1 MASIWWKYCYRKPHK
16 LNSIHMIRNYL
27 KTAWR
32 NLWKNKAFSVI
43 NILGLAL
50 GLACS
55 LLIFLWVQD
64 EIQMDAFHANGKQL
78 YVVIH
83 RAYFDHK
90 KVAGYGTPGLL
101 AEELKKDIPEIT
113 YATQFSWN
121 QDHTFQVGNKI
132 LKVNGTYA
140 SPDYFKMF
148 SFHLLEGKTA
158 SALNTPTSLAIS
170 KKMADNFFGSP
181 QQAIGKTIKYENQK
195 NFTITA
201 VFDDPPKNSSL
212 QHEFIINWYTFMDE
226 NSWTKDWGNN
236 GPLTFFQIRKDANP
250 ALIDKKLTH
259 FLDNL
264 DKNQDKRRFYS
275 ELGMQPF
282 PERYLHDHFTDD
294 KVDGGRIGYVHL
306 FTIIAVFIL
315 LIACINFMNLTTARS
330 LKRAREIG
338 VRKVVGAMRPT
349 LIRQFLGES
358 LLLTSIAVL
367 FSVILM
373 ALLLP
378 VFNEITSKQISLPF
392 DQPIFWLELLGLTL
406 ITGIVAGS
414 YPALFLSSFKPVS
427 VLKGA
432 VRMTS
437 GVVIFRKGLV
447 VFQFV
452 LSVVLIISTIII
464 TRQVSFVES
473 KNLGYDRENL
483 IYIPLEGDL
492 AKKYAL
498 FKTELSGMDGIQEV
512 SRTTD
517 VPTNIQNSTGG
528 VDWDGKDPNIN
539 IQFTQASIGY
549 NYVHT
554 LKLKLLEGRDFSKD
568 FGTDS
573 VGYLVNEAALK
584 RIGYKDPIGKRLT
597 FWGKKGTIVGVL
609 KDYHIASL
617 QEAIVPLVLRLG
629 EQESWGNALI
639 RTKPGQTKLA
649 LASLEKVCKQLNPN
663 FQFSY
668 YFSDEQYQKLYN
680 NEQVVSKLSNVF
692 ASLAI
697 VISCLGLLGLA
708 MFTAEQRVKEIGI
721 RKVLGAGLASLF
733 ALLSSEFLILVG
745 IALLIASPLAWYGM
759 NKWLQ
764 NYAYHTI
771 VEWWIFALAAIIAL
785 LITVLTIS
793 FQTIKAALVNPVKSL
808 RSE

>member
-1 MASIWWKYCYRKPHK
+1 
-16 LNSIHMIRNYL
+16 MIRNYL

-32 NLWKNKAFSVI
+32 NLWNNKAFSII

-64 EIQMDAFHANGKQL
+64 ETQMDAFHANGKQL
-78 YVVIH
+78 YVIIH

-90 KVAGYGTPGLL
+90 SVAGYGTPGLL
-101 AEELKKDIPEIT
+101 AEELKKEIPEVIH
-113 YATQFSWN
+113 ATQFSWN

-140 SPDYFKMF
+140 SPDYFTMF
-148 SFHLLEGKTA
+148 SFHLLQGKPV
-158 SALNTPTSLAIS
+158 SALNSPTSLAIS
-170 KKMADNFFGSP
+170 KKMANNFFGGP
-181 QQAIGKTIKYENQK
+181 ARAIGKTIKYENQK
-195 NFTITA
+195 NFTVTA
-201 VFDDPPKNSSL
+201 VFDDQPKNSSL
-212 QHEFIINWYTFMDE
+212 QYEFIVNWYTFMEE
-226 NSWTKDWGNN
+226 NGWAKDWGNN
-236 GPLTFFQIRKDANP
+236 GPMTFFQLRGDASP
-250 ALIDKKLTH
+250 ALVDKKLTH

-264 DKNQDKRRFYS
+264 DKGQQKWKFYS

-282 PERYLHDHFTDD
+282 QERYLHDHFTND
-294 KVDGGRIGYVHL
+294 KVDGGRIAYVHL
-306 FTIIAVFIL
+306 FSLIAVFIL

-358 LLLTSIAVL
+358 LLLTSIAII
-367 FSVILM
+367 FSLVLM

-378 VFNEITSKQISLPF
+378 VFNQITGKQISLPF
-392 DQPIFWLELLGLTL
+392 DQPVFWLELLGLTL
-406 ITGIVAGS
+406 ITGVVAGS
-414 YPALFLSSFKPVS
+414 YPALFLSSFKPVK

-432 VRMTS
+432 LKMTS

-452 LSVVLIISTIII
+452 LSVFLIISTIII
-464 TRQVSFVES
+464 TRQVNYIV
-473 KNLGYDRENL
+473 NQNVGYDRENL

-492 AKKYAL
+492 AGKYNL
-498 FKTELSGMDGIQEV
+498 FKSELLRMDGIQDV
-512 SRTTD
+512 TRTTD

-528 VDWDGKDPNIN
+528 VDWEGKDPNII
-539 IQFTQASIGY
+539 IQFAQASIGY
-549 NYVHT
+549 NFVRT
-554 LKLKLLEGRDFSKD
+554 LKLKLLQGRDFSKD
-568 FGTDS
+568 YGTDTA
-573 VGYLVNEAALK
+573 GYLVNEAALK
-584 RIGYKDPIGKRLT
+584 RIGYKEPIGKRLT
-597 FWGKKGTIVGVL
+597 FWGKKGTIIGVL

-617 QEAIVPLVLRLG
+617 QQAIVPLILRFG
-629 EQESWGNALI
+629 EKEGFGNALV

-649 LASLEKVCKQLNPN
+649 LASLEKICKQLNPN

-668 YFSDEQYQKLYN
+668 YFSDEQYQKLYSD
-680 NEQVVSKLSNVF
+680 EQVVSKLSNVF

-697 VISCLGLLGLA
+697 IISCMGLLGLA

-721 RKVLGAGLASLF
+721 RKVLGAGLGSLF
-733 ALLSSEFLILVG
+733 SLLSAEFLMLVG

-759 NKWLQ
+759 NRWLQ
-764 NYAYHTI
+764 NYAYHI
-771 VEWWIFALAAIIAL
+771 KVEWWIFALAAVIAL

-793 FQTIKAALVNPVKSL
+793 FQTIKVALINPIKSL

>member
-1 MASIWWKYCYRKPHK
+1 
-16 LNSIHMIRNYL
+16 MIRNYF

-64 EIQMDAFHANGKQL
+64 ETQMDAFHANGKQI
-78 YVVIH
+78 YVIIH

-90 KVAGYGTPGLL
+90 SAAGYSTPGVL
-101 AEELKKDIPEIT
+101 AEELKKEIPEVIN
-113 YATQFSWN
+113 ATQFSWN
-121 QDHTFQVGNKI
+121 QDHTFQVRDKI

-148 SFHLLEGKTA
+148 SFHLLQGKPA
-158 SALNTPTSLAIS
+158 SALNSPTSLAIS

-181 QQAIGKTIKYENQK
+181 ERAIGKTIKYENQK
-195 NFTITA
+195 NFTVTA
-201 VFDDPPKNSSL
+201 VFDDQPKNSSL
-212 QHEFIINWYTFMDE
+212 QYEFIVNWYTFLDE
-226 NSWTKDWGNN
+226 NSWAKDWGNN
-236 GPLTFFQIRKDANP
+236 GPMAFFQIRKDASP
-250 ALIDKKLTH
+250 ALVDKKLTH

-264 DKNQDKRRFYS
+264 DKGQQKGKFYS

-282 PERYLHDHFTDD
+282 LERYLHDHFTGD

-306 FTIIAVFIL
+306 FSVIAIFIL

-367 FSVILM
+367 FSLILM

-378 VFNEITSKQISLPF
+378 VFNQITGKQISLPF
-392 DQPIFWLELLGLTL
+392 DQPAFWLELLGLTL

-414 YPALFLSSFKPVS
+414 YPALFLSSFKPVK

-432 VRMTS
+432 VKMTS

-464 TRQVSFVES
+464 TRQVNYVENQ
-473 KNLGYDRENL
+473 NLGYDRENL

-492 AKKYAL
+492 AGKYDL
-498 FKTELSGMDGIQEV
+498 FKNELLKMDGIQEV
-512 SRTTD
+512 TRTTD

-539 IQFTQASIGY
+539 IQFTQASVGY
-549 NYVHT
+549 NFVRT
-554 LKLKLLEGRDFSKD
+554 LKLKLLQGRDFSKD

-573 VGYLVNEAALK
+573 AGYLVNEAALK
-584 RIGYKDPIGKRLT
+584 RIGYKDPVGKRLT
-597 FWGKKGTIVGVL
+597 FWGKKGTIIGVL

-617 QEAIVPLVLRLG
+617 QQAIVPLILRLS
-629 EQESWGNALI
+629 EKESWGNALI

-649 LASLEKVCKQLNPN
+649 LASMEKLCKQLNPN

-697 VISCLGLLGLA
+697 IISCLGLLGLA

-721 RKVLGAGLASLF
+721 RKVLGAGLGSLF
-733 ALLSSEFLILVG
+733 SLLSSEFLILVG

-764 NYAYHTI
+764 NYAYHTS
-771 VEWWIFALAAIIAL
+771 VEWWFFALAAIIAL
-785 LITVLTIS
+785 LITVVTIS

>member
-1 MASIWWKYCYRKPHK
+1 
-16 LNSIHMIRNYL
+16 MIRNYL

-32 NLWKNKAFSVI
+32 NLWNNKAFSII

-64 EIQMDAFHANGKQL
+64 ETQMDAFHANGKRL
-78 YVVIH
+78 YVIIH

-90 KVAGYGTPGLL
+90 SVAGYSTPALL
-101 AEELKKDIPEIT
+101 AEELKKEIPEINL
-113 YATQFSWN
+113 ATQFSWN
-121 QDHTFQVGNKI
+121 QDHTFQVGSKI

-148 SFHLLEGKTA
+148 RFHLLEGKPS
-158 SALNTPTSLAIS
+158 SALNSPASLAIS
-170 KKMADNFFGSP
+170 KKMADNFFGGP
-181 QQAIGKTIKYENQK
+181 ERAIGKTIKYENQK

-201 VFDDPPKNSSL
+201 VFDDQPKNSSL
-212 QHEFIINWYTFMDE
+212 QYEFIVNWNTFLEE
-226 NSWTKDWGNN
+226 NSWAKDWGNN
-236 GPLTFFQIRKDANP
+236 GPMTYFQIRDDAKP
-250 ALIDKKLTH
+250 EMVDKKLTH

-264 DKNQDKRRFYS
+264 DKGQQKGKFYS

-282 PERYLHDHFTDD
+282 TEKYLHDHFTND
-294 KVDGGRIGYVHL
+294 KVDGGRIAYVHL
-306 FTIIAVFIL
+306 FSIIAVFIL

-358 LLLTSIAVL
+358 LLLTSVAII
-367 FSVILM
+367 FSLVLM

-378 VFNEITSKQISLPF
+378 VFNQITAKQISLPF
-392 DQPIFWLELLGLTL
+392 DQPVFWLEILGLTL
-406 ITGIVAGS
+406 ITGVVAGS
-414 YPALFLSSFKPVS
+414 YPALFLSSFKPVK

-432 VRMTS
+432 LKMTS

-452 LSVVLIISTIII
+452 LSVFLIISTIII
-464 TRQVSFVES
+464 TRQVNYVV
-473 KNLGYDRENL
+473 NQNVGYDRENL
-483 IYIPLEGDL
+483 IYIPLEGVLPGKYNLFKSEL
-492 AKKYAL
+492 AK
-498 FKTELSGMDGIQEV
+498 MDGIQEV
-512 SRTTD
+512 TRTTD

-549 NYVHT
+549 NFVRT
-554 LKLKLLEGRDFSKD
+554 LKLNLLQGRDFSKD
-568 FGTDS
+568 FGTDTA
-573 VGYLVNEAALK
+573 GYLVNEAALK
-584 RIGYKDPIGKRLT
+584 RIGYKDPIGRRLT
-597 FWGKKGTIVGVL
+597 FWGKKGTIIGVL

-617 QEAIVPLVLRLG
+617 QQAIVPLILRFG
-629 EQESWGNALI
+629 EKESFGNALV
-639 RTKPGQTKLA
+639 RTKPGQTKFA
-649 LASLEKVCKQLNPN
+649 IASLEKICKQLNPN

-668 YFSDEQYQKLYN
+668 YFSDEEYQKLYN
-680 NEQVVSKLSNVF
+680 NEQVVSKLSNIF

-697 VISCLGLLGLA
+697 IISCLGLLGLA

-721 RKVLGAGLASLF
+721 RKVLGAGLGSLF
-733 ALLSSEFLILVG
+733 SLLSSEFLILVG
-745 IALLIASPLAWYGM
+745 IALLIASPMAWYGM

-764 NYAYHTI
+764 NYAYHI
-771 VEWWIFALAAIIAL
+771 KVEWWIFALASVIAL
-785 LITVLTIS
+785 LITLLTIS
-793 FQTIKAALVNPVKSL
+793 FQTIKVALINPIKSL